1 MDEIGGTKTQAPDVR
16 GMNEMQMGK
25 SIGHLTKSRFWM
37 VQMAAAAPEHV
48 LIRVQGVFRC
58 RRRSAATA
66 ASLPHR

>member
-1 MDEIGGTKTQAPDVR
+1 MDEIGWTKTQAPDVR

-48 LIRVQGVFRC
+48 LIRV
-58 RRRSAATA
+58 
-66 ASLPHR
+66 